1 MKFSTDV
8 IAQFHE
14 QGTTY

>member
-14 QGTTY
+14 